1 MAVVAGEEA
10 CDRDH
15 NQQQGEEGEEGGQG
29 DALGQHAPVDL
40 AEPFVNL
47 QRGCRPAE
55 PAGERAQDPVEHALR
70 LPNAAGFRTS
80 IGARRAPP
88 WPAGRAVT
96 SGVVGLDGK
105 AGIDLTRLPAHV
117 GCVMD
122 GNGRWAQRRGL
133 PRTEGHAAGEEALL
147 DTVEGALELG
157 IRWLTVYAF
166 STENWRRPPD
176 EVRYLMGFNESLLQ
190 RRRDELHERGVRI
203 RFAGRRDW
211 RVPRRLLRHMDDAMA
226 TTERN
231 RRMTLVIA
239 FNYGGRAEIVDAV
252 RRMVAEGVPA
262 SRVDERAIRSRLY
275 LPDVPDPDLVI
286 RTSGEFRISNFL
298 LWELAYSELVFTDT
312 LWPDFRREDLFDA
325 VREYQSRDR
334 RFGGVE
340 RVGHR

>member
-1 MAVVAGEEA
+1 M
-10 CDRDH
+10 
-15 NQQQGEEGEEGGQG
+15 
-29 DALGQHAPVDL
+29 
-40 AEPFVNL
+40 
-47 QRGCRPAE
+47 
-55 PAGERAQDPVEHALR
+55 
-70 LPNAAGFRTS
+70 
-80 IGARRAPP
+80 
-88 WPAGRAVT
+88 
-96 SGVVGLDGK
+96 GLDGK

-226 TTERN
+226 TTERD